1 MALEL
6 TAVKPPFVTQI
17 GKQRRIS
24 HSSAWPPRRR
34 SKRNRG
40 DACILRQHPP
50 SCIAVV
56 RDPSFLLPSRPTRP
70 PSARCHRGMQAAK
83 VPCVGHCTRP
93 FAVANYTVIGH
104 TLMHEIGN
112 RRPPRSATTH
122 REGALQEPC
131 NCKRYHSLTQCEF
144 PLFLFRLLL
153 FLCSD
158 SLSPL
163 IAPPTS
169 PPLLPTPRQHYRH
182 ANSEPLCRTPLY
194 PTSLCVL
201 QFLFNRWAFHMQN
214 SWIGSG
220 VLHHPEIPT
229 TVPWGTVPRHLAEG
243 KIRGTTM
250 KGPPNETHARHH
262 HHRPP
267 PPAQSRFPAP
277 ECTQRA
283 PPAARRA
290 HEFSG
295 ASRIYKTL
303 PPPVLQQGHVHQ
315 KAQLLGV

>member
-131 NCKRYHSLTQCEF
+131 NCKRYHSMTQCVI

-153 FLCSD
+153 FLCSY

-163 IAPPTS
+163 IAS

-201 QFLFNRWAFHMQN
+201 QFLFNRWAFHMQKFLDWEWCPAPPGDTN
-214 SWIGSG
+214 DCTMGHGSASPSRG
-220 VLHHPEIPT
+220 ENPGNHD
-229 TVPWGTVPRHLAEG
+229 EG
-243 KIRGTTM
+243 PAKRN
-250 KGPPNETHARHH
+250 P
-262 HHRPP
+262 RPP
-267 PPAQSRFPAP
+267 PPPQAPSTAHSRFPAP